1 MCVFVYAHLGIL
13 QKPFDVFLS
22 GFDVFF
28 SGFVIR
34 VRGGVRAR
42 DGVGDGFRVRDRVSV
57 RAKGGLDFIYY
68 RPNLLE

>member
-42 DGVGDGFRVRDRVSV
+42 DGVGDGFRDRVSV
-57 RAKGGLDFIYY
+57 RAWGGLGFLHYS
-68 RPNLLE
+68 PNLLE